1 MTPLVLQLQAD
12 ALDPD
17 VGIADLLRKAK
28 VVAAKLDLAEFRE
41 WIEHELNGYAG
52 RSDIPEYR
60 RVHARVKAR
69 HPRGIW
75 VPIIIEDHDVEQ
87 TVSSC
92 EVGQAIGALEDVIER
107 SKKDAGFLAFPLPG
121 AAQQIL
127 ARWTGFNTEYQL
139 HFDASNAS
147 GILDA
152 VRNRVLDWSISL
164 EKAGIT
170 GEGMT
175 FSGREKEVAKA
186 ISSGNTYNIQNVG
199 VLGDVAHSSIS
210 THQSVTYTANQLSE
224 IRSVVEQIDAAL
236 PQLSGDIR
244 GSVDEAIRYI
254 KAELQQP
261 APSSSKLHSALASIR
276 TTCEGAAGNLIA
288 SGIIG
293 LIGKL
298 L

>member
-1 MTPLVLQLQAD
+1 MTPLVLQLQED
-12 ALDPD
+12 ALDPN

-28 VVAAKLDLAEFRE
+28 VVAAKLDLTEFRE
-41 WIEHELNGYAG
+41 WVESELNGYTG
-52 RSDIPEYR
+52 NTDVPDYR
-60 RVHARVKAR
+60 KVHARVKALN
-69 HPRGIW
+69 PYQGWI
-75 VPIIIEDHDVEQ
+75 PIIIEDREMERI
-87 TVSSC
+87 VSSC
-92 EVGQAIGALEDVIER
+92 SIGQAIGTLEDVTHR
-107 SKKDAGFLAFPLPG
+107 SKGGAGYLAFPLPG
-121 AAQQIL
+121 AAQQAL
-127 ARWTGFNTEYQL
+127 ARMTGFNMEFQL
-139 HFDASNAS
+139 HFDASSAS

-164 EKAGIT
+164 EKAGVT

-175 FSGREKEVAKA
+175 FTGREREAAKA
-186 ISSGNTYNIQNVG
+186 MTGGNTYHIQNVG
-199 VLGDVAHSSIS
+199 ILGDVAHSSVS
-210 THQSVTYTANQLSE
+210 NNQSVTYTTSQLSE
-224 IRSVVEQIDAAL
+224 ICSAVEQIDAAL

-293 LIGKL
+293 LLGKL